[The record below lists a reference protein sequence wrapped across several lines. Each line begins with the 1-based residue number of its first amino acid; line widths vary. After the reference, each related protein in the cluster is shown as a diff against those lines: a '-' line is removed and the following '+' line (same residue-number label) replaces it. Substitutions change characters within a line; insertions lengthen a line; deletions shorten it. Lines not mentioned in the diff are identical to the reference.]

1 MHPSTTWASANLAKL
16 LDSFAAIIAA
26 LNPTTVILVIIL
38 VIVITVAAN
47 SIMTKFAE
55 HKPAVRRDII
65 KLVKALR
72 RRTPKS

>member
-1 MHPSTTWASANLAKL
+1 MNPSTTWAGASIAKL
-16 LDSFAAIIAA
+16 LESIAAVIAA
-26 LNPTTVILVIIL
+26 LNSTTLIWLIVL